1 MFNTLK
7 RKKTFLEIQ
16 VIKQAV
22 REVLH
27 EELPKIL
34 TEIML
39 NLIPEDEPEEDEK
52 EFVGEGIKAEDYT
65 PLEDILEKYE

>member
-1 MFNTLK
+1 M
-7 RKKTFLEIQ
+7 EIR

-39 NLIPEDEPEEDEK
+39 NLISEDEPEKDEK
-52 EFVGEGIKAEDYT
+52 ELVDEKVKAEDYT
-65 PLEDILEKYE
+65 PLEEVLRKYE